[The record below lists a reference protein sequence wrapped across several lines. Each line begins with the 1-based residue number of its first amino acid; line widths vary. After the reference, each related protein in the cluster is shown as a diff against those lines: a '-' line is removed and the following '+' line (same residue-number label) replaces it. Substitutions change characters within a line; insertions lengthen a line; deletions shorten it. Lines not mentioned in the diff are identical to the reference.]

1 MTSAS
6 ETHSTFSVPGWDR
19 MSRHPNSAALL
30 ALLILQL
37 SSVSPAVAATGNVDP
52 TTSSIPMRTVLHY
65 VQGAWTSPAA
75 VILGSEEEWIRW
87 NKTMVA
93 SKRAVAPEPL
103 PPGVDWAQEVLLV
116 VSLGE
121 QPTIVH
127 LELEPPLRSGRKFSI
142 SGQVE
147 RTPIQSFSAPCHV
160 VALNRSH
167 ARDIVLD
174 PMLGLLEPYAG
185 GVPLPGNRTRA
196 SNEPVQLFGPVSWG
210 GVKHRYH

>member
-6 ETHSTFSVPGWDR
+6 RSHSTSSMAGRDR
-19 MSRHPNSAALL
+19 MSRHPNSSALPT
-30 ALLILQL
+30 LLILLL
-37 SSVSPAVAATGNVDP
+37 SSFASAVAAKGTDDP
-52 TTSSIPMRTVLHY
+52 TTSAIPMRTVLHY
-65 VQGAWTSPAA
+65 VQGAWTSRAA

-87 NKTMVA
+87 NHTMVA

-103 PPGVDWAQEVLLV
+103 PAGVDWAQEVLLV

-147 RTPIQSFSAPCHV
+147 TTPIQSYSAPCHV

-167 ARDIVLD
+167 AKDIVLD
-174 PMLGLLEPYAG
+174 PRIGVLEPYAG
-185 GVPLPGNRTRA
+185 SVPLPGNRARA
-196 SNEPVQLFGPVSWG
+196 SNDPVQLSPVSWG
-210 GVKHRYH
+210 EVKHRYH